1 MTCYIPSIKRNKK
14 IAKLRPQDLD
24 KIAENMKGII
34 NLREGAGRAKII
46 VHMGTCG
53 IAAGARTI
61 MTTLLE
67 EVEKRNLK
75 DVIVNISSCAGLC
88 SREPMMTVERLG
100 ESPVKYVDLTP
111 DKTLEILEKHVLA
124 GQVIKEYELAVGEER
139 AL

>member
-1 MTCYIPSIKRNKK
+1 M
-14 IAKLRPQDLD
+14 RPQDLD
-24 KIAENMKGII
+24 KIAERMKGTI

-88 SREPMMTVERLG
+88 SREPMMTVELLG

-111 DKTLEILEKHVLA
+111 DKALEILEKHVLA
-124 GQVIKEYELAVGEER
+124 GQVIKEYALAVGEER

>member
-124 GQVIKEYELAVGEER
+124 GQVIKEYELTVGEER

>member
-1 MTCYIPSIKRNKK
+1 MTCYIRSIKRNKK

-24 KIAENMKGII
+24 KIAERMKGTI

-88 SREPMMTVERLG
+88 SREPMMTVELLG

-111 DKTLEILEKHVLA
+111 DKALEILEKHVLA
-124 GQVIKEYELAVGEER
+124 GQVIKEYALAVGEER